1 MKENKPTASFPS
13 HLKDKTLHFYSPAA
27 YQMVRQS
34 FLKCLPCIDTLNKW
48 YSSKD
53 YKPDISKKIISHV
66 SEMVQKEL
74 KKGKT

>member
-1 MKENKPTASFPS
+1 
-13 HLKDKTLHFYSPAA
+13 
-27 YQMVRQS
+27 MVRQS

-53 YKPDISKKIISHV
+53 KPGISEKIISHV